1 MRALCGRAAG
11 SSCERCRRTEIL
23 QRPRRHDEF
32 LPPAAVV
39 EWTDLMFHPLNPP
52 AVSTATPFVKGGVW
66 ARTNAPFE
74 TAGEWDIR
82 IPPFEKGGP
91 GGIYSYASI
100 QPTTQRKGS
109 FSASETYRRRAKV
122 VGSPAPKADLRRA
135 VLQTKT
141 NRQLY
146 RRFLC
151 ACRAN
156 GCRSGWLATLRSP
169 ASRTRH
175 TSHCILEAA
184 KVTSAAVHRQGGFA
198 GAGFSCG
205 KNISSSE
212 GEKFPLTPPK
222 KRPLNP
228 PLPKG
233 EPFALNCLFRR
244 EVHKSPLTSF
254 CKGGTRIIPQHQ
266 LRKGRTPS
274 LARAAVDSSWRQRA
288 RRKRI
293 QFAGLEATIADVLV
307 RVQMGDGTSSTT
319 LVRSSQPLERSFP
332 QLEIRWSRWTEALP
346 GYAVGSLAAFWTIHR
361 IAILL
366 GGIR

>member
-74 TAGEWDIR
+74 TAGEWHIR

-198 GAGFSCG
+198 GAGFSGG

-274 LARAAVDSSWRQRA
+274 LARAAVDSSWRH
-288 RRKRI
+288 RKSSCAECVLRYRGTV
-293 QFAGLEATIADVLV
+293 FA
-307 RVQMGDGTSSTT
+307 
-319 LVRSSQPLERSFP
+319 
-332 QLEIRWSRWTEALP
+332 
-346 GYAVGSLAAFWTIHR
+346 
-361 IAILL
+361 
-366 GGIR
+366 